1 MFYLHTGLTHKVAGM
16 SEALTR
22 LDSTDPQGGTMY
34 PTIES
39 SVSDILTAA
48 WSITDG
54 RVVPKTED
62 IVMKNGGRL
71 VDATYL
77 YADLAGSSKMANTLS
92 KEATAKIIRAY
103 INTASRILRNFGGE
117 IRSFDG
123 DRVMAIFMGAD
134 KETKAV
140 RAALAISWAV
150 FEVLRPKIKANW
162 SDGEKFSDITHG
174 VGIDTGEALIVR
186 GGVRDNNDLI
196 SVGKAPNRAAKL
208 SELRGNMQL
217 SITKDVY
224 EAMDNEVAFMPNG
237 NRLWHQAYNRND
249 SGVNEM
255 IYRSSA
261 YWGV

>member
-1 MFYLHTGLTHKVAGM
+1 MV
-16 SEALTR
+16 
-22 LDSTDPQGGTMY
+22 Y

-48 WSITDG
+48 WAITDG

-62 IVMKNGGRL
+62 IVMKNGGRR

-77 YADLAGSSKMANTLS
+77 YADLAGSSKMANSLE

-103 INTASRILRNFGGE
+103 INTASRILRNYGGE
-117 IRSFDG
+117 IRSYDG

-140 RAALAISWAV
+140 RAALAINWAV

-162 SDGEKFSDITHG
+162 SDGEKFYDINHG
-174 VGIDTGEALIVR
+174 IGIDTGEALVDR

-196 SVGKAPNRAAKL
+196 SIGKAPNVAAKL
-208 SELRGNMQL
+208 SEIRDSYQL
-217 SITKDVY
+217 TISAAVY
-224 EAMDNEVAFMPNG
+224 EAMSNEVAFLENG
-237 NRLWHQAYNRND
+237 TRLWSQSYRRNE
-249 SGVNEM
+249 SGTNDLV
-255 IYRSSA
+255 YRSSA
-261 YWGV
+261 HWGV